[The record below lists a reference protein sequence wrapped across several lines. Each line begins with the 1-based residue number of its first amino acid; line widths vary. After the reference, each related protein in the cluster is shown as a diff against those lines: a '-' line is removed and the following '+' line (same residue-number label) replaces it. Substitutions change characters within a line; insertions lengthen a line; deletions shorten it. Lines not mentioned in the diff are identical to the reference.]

1 MSGRTVVLASGS
13 GSNLQA
19 LLEHGDPVEIVRV
32 VVDHPEAG
40 ALERGAAAGVPGEV
54 VSFAAYD
61 DRGAWERDLGAAV
74 AAGRPDVVVLAGFMR
89 LLSPEMVRRWPML
102 NVHPSLLPAFP
113 GPRAVEQAIAHG
125 VKVTGATVHF
135 VDEGVD
141 SGPIVAQEPAAI
153 AADDTVDSLHARI
166 QRLEHGLLPPCVAWQ
181 VTGRLHIHGRHVRT
195 PADPLASTLA
205 RRPDQTRSCL

>member
-19 LLEHGDPVEIVRV
+19 LVAHGDPLEVVRV
-32 VVDHPEAG
+32 VVDRSDAG
-40 ALERGAAAGVPGEV
+40 ALERAAAAGIPAEV

-61 DRGAWERDLGAAV
+61 DRGAWERDLLAAV
-74 AAGRPDVVVLAGFMR
+74 AAGDPDVVVLAGFMR
-89 LLSPEMVRRWPML
+89 LLGPEMVRRWPML

-113 GPRAVEQAIAHG
+113 GPRAVEQAMAHG

-141 SGPIVAQEPAAI
+141 SGPIVAQEPIAV

-166 QRLEHGLLPPCVAWQ
+166 QGLEHGLLPSCVAWQ
-181 VTGRLHIHGRHVRT
+181 VTGRLHVQGRHVHT
-195 PADPLASTLA
+195 PADPLTSTLS
-205 RRPDQTRSCL
+205 R

>member
-19 LLEHGDPVEIVRV
+19 LLEHGDPVEVVRV
-32 VVDHPEAG
+32 VTDQPDAG
-40 ALERGAAAGVPGEV
+40 ALERAAAADVPGEV

-61 DRGAWERDLGAAV
+61 DRGVWERDLLAAV

-89 LLSPEMVRRWPML
+89 LLGPGMVRRWPML

-113 GPRAVEQAIAHG
+113 GPRAVEQALAHG
-125 VKVTGATVHF
+125 VKVTGTTVHF

-141 SGPIVAQEPAAI
+141 SGPIVAQEPVVI

-166 QRLEHGLLPPCVAWQ
+166 QSLEHRLLPPCVAWQ
-181 VTGRLHIHGRHVRT
+181 ATGRLLVDGRHVHT
-195 PADPLASTLA
+195 PADPLASALS
-205 RRPDQTRSCL
+205 R